1 MHLLERDLQL
11 ATLHAYAD
19 DARRGDGRLVLVSGE
34 AGIGKSSLVEAFVEG
49 LDPGDDTRV
58 AWSACDGAFTPS
70 ALGPLQDVADQWGGA
85 VRVACADGVP
95 RDTRFAALL
104 SDLRA
109 HGDPEGLSLLVV
121 EDLHFAD
128 EATLDLVGHL
138 SRRLRAVRAL
148 VVATYRDD
156 GLAENRALRE
166 TLGEASRQRS
176 TRRIALPPLT
186 AAAVVALSDGTGHE
200 PAAVQALTAGNPFFV
215 SEVLRAQP
223 GELPASARD
232 AVLARVARL
241 SPAGRDVI
249 EAAALIGDRVEP
261 DLLRE
266 VTAADTAALDEPI
279 AAGLLVADET
289 VLRFRHEIA
298 RRAVE
303 QEVGPHRAAVVHG
316 MVLAHLT
323 AAGATDDARL
333 AHHAEGA
340 LDAAAAVT
348 HARRAGD
355 RSARLASR
363 REAVAQ
369 YQRALRFAP
378 ADQPLLR
385 AELLDRL
392 GDEQASLDEWSAA
405 TTSLQESIELWR
417 TEGVPV
423 REGDARR
430 RLSYA
435 LWRTCRGPEGLAAA
449 HAALAVLEPLGTS
462 RELAWALATSASNEM
477 LREDFEASRVHGR
490 RALDLAEQLGLD
502 DVRSDALNTLA
513 VAAAWTGDEWY
524 PMLHESLTV
533 ALRTGH
539 HTQAARAYINLVDSL
554 IDEVRYPE
562 AERFYLEGAEYCL
575 EHDLT
580 TWGLCLGGAQAA
592 ILLHAG
598 DWQALEEIAAE
609 PLAGDRASPIN
620 RITFLVP
627 LGIARARRGLAGS
640 SELLEEALA
649 SAAALDEPEWVVL
662 TTTAL
667 AEAHWLRGDVDAAL
681 GVLDDA
687 AEVASTC
694 SSKRPLAALLRYRVD
709 GTRGPEAVDVPRP
722 FAVELEGSPR
732 EAAAAW
738 DSVDRPYDAAMALLG
753 SDDEQDLREALAR
766 FERLGTPPAE
776 AMARRK
782 LRATGARD
790 VPVGARAATREHP
803 QGLTAREQEVLDL
816 LGEGLSDAEIAARLV
831 ISPRTVHHHVAAVLA
846 KLGVANRREAAA
858 RAGNGQSLARHG

>member
-1 MHLLERDLQL
+1 
-11 ATLHAYAD
+11 
-19 DARRGDGRLVLVSGE
+19 
-34 AGIGKSSLVEAFVEG
+34 
-49 LDPGDDTRV
+49 
-58 AWSACDGAFTPS
+58 
-70 ALGPLQDVADQWGGA
+70 
-85 VRVACADGVP
+85 
-95 RDTRFAALL
+95 
-104 SDLRA
+104 
-109 HGDPEGLSLLVV
+109 LLV
-121 EDLHFAD
+121 
-128 EATLDLVGHL
+128 T
-138 SRRLRAVRAL
+138 
-148 VVATYRDD
+148 D
-156 GLAENRALRE
+156 G
-166 TLGEASRQRS
+166 
-176 TRRIALPPLT
+176 
-186 AAAVVALSDGTGHE
+186 
-200 PAAVQALTAGNPFFV
+200 
-215 SEVLRAQP
+215 
-223 GELPASARD
+223 
-232 AVLARVARL
+232 
-241 SPAGRDVI
+241 
-249 EAAALIGDRVEP
+249 
-261 DLLRE
+261 
-266 VTAADTAALDEPI
+266 
-279 AAGLLVADET
+279 T

-298 RRAVE
+298 RRAVA

-316 MVLAHLT
+316 IVLARLE
-323 AAGATDDARL
+323 ATGVADDARL

-392 GDEQASLDEWSAA
+392 GDEQASLDEWSSA
-405 TTSLQESIELWR
+405 TASFEESIELWR
-417 TEGVPV
+417 AEGVPV

-449 HAALAVLEPLGTS
+449 NAALAVLEPLGTS

-477 LREDFEASRVHGR
+477 LREDFETSRAHGG

-513 VAAAWTGDEWY
+513 VVAAWTGDEWY

-539 HTQAARAYINLVDSL
+539 HTQAARAYINLVDTL
-554 IDEVRYPE
+554 IDQVRYPE
-562 AERFYLEGAEYCL
+562 AERFYREGAEFCQ

-580 TWGLCLGGAQAA
+580 TWGLCLGGALAS

-598 DWQALEEIAAE
+598 DWQDLEDLAAE

-627 LGIARARRGLAGS
+627 LGIARARRGLPGS
-640 SELLEEALA
+640 SELLEEAHA
-649 SAAALDEPEWVVL
+649 SATALDEPEWVVL
-662 TTTAL
+662 TTSAL
-667 AEAHWLRGDVDAAL
+667 AEALWLRGDVDAAL
-681 GVLDDA
+681 RVLDDV

-694 SSKRPLAALLRYRVD
+694 SSKRPLAALLRYRVA
-709 GTRGPEAVDVPRP
+709 GTLGPEAVDIPRP
-722 FAVELEGSPR
+722 FAVELEHSPR
-732 EAAAAW
+732 EAAAEW
-738 DSVDRPYDAAMALLG
+738 DSVSRPYDAAMALLG
-753 SDDEQDLREALAR
+753 ADDEQDLREALAR

-782 LRATGARD
+782 LRATGARG

-803 QGLTAREQEVLDL
+803 HGLTAREQEVLDL
-816 LGEGLSDAEIAARLV
+816 MGEGLGDAEIAGRLV

-846 KLGVANRREAAA
+846 KLGVANRREAATH
-858 RAGNGQSLARHG
+858 AGNGQFLARHG

>member
-1 MHLLERDLQL
+1 M
-11 ATLHAYAD
+11 
-19 DARRGDGRLVLVSGE
+19 RRGVHAVR
-34 AGIGKSSLVEAFVEG
+34 
-49 LDPGDDTRV
+49 
-58 AWSACDGAFTPS
+58 
-70 ALGPLQDVADQWGGA
+70 LGPLQDVADQWGGA
-85 VRVACADGVP
+85 VRVACAEGVP

-104 SDLRA
+104 ADLRE
-109 HGDPEGLSLLVV
+109 HGGLSVLVV

-166 TLGEASRQRS
+166 TLGEASSQRS

-241 SPAGRDVI
+241 SPTGRDVI

-261 DLLRE
+261 DLLRV
-266 VTAADTAALDEPI
+266 VTAADTSALDEPI
-279 AAGLLVADET
+279 AAGLLVTDGT

-316 MVLAHLT
+316 IVLARLQ
-323 AAGATDDARL
+323 ATGVADDARL

-340 LDAAAAVT
+340 LDAAAAVA

-392 GDEQASLDEWSAA
+392 GDEQASLDEWSSAA
-405 TTSLQESIELWR
+405 ASFEESIELWR
-417 TEGVPV
+417 AEGVPV

-449 HAALAVLEPLGTS
+449 GAALAVLEPLGTS

-477 LREDFEASRVHGR
+477 LREHFEASRAHGR
-490 RALDLAEQLGLD
+490 RALDMAEQLGLD

-513 VAAAWTGDEWY
+513 VVAAWTGGEWY

-539 HTQAARAYINLVDSL
+539 HTQAARAYINLVDTL
-554 IDEVRYPE
+554 IDRVRYPE
-562 AERFYLEGAEYCL
+562 AERFHREGAEFCR

-580 TWGLCLGGAQAA
+580 TWGLCLGGALAS

-598 DWQALEEIAAE
+598 DWQALEDLAAE

-627 LGIARARRGLAGS
+627 LGIARARRGLPGW
-640 SELLEEALA
+640 SELLEEAHA
-649 SAAALDEPEWVVL
+649 SAVALDEPEWWCSPRPPSRRPSGCAARSTPPSGSS
-662 TTTAL
+662 TTWPRSPRPAP
-667 AEAHWLRGDVDAAL
+667 AAAS
-681 GVLDDA
+681 GRA
-687 AEVASTC
+687 PEVPRRRHP
-694 SSKRPLAALLRYRVD
+694 RP
-709 GTRGPEAVDVPRP
+709 GGCPSRGPSRSSSSARRARPPR
-722 FAVELEGSPR
+722 S
-732 EAAAAW
+732 
-738 DSVDRPYDAAMALLG
+738 
-753 SDDEQDLREALAR
+753 
-766 FERLGTPPAE
+766 GTPWTGRTTPRWRSWAPPTSGTC
-776 AMARRK
+776 ARR
-782 LRATGARD
+782 
-790 VPVGARAATREHP
+790 
-803 QGLTAREQEVLDL
+803 
-816 LGEGLSDAEIAARLV
+816 
-831 ISPRTVHHHVAAVLA
+831 
-846 KLGVANRREAAA
+846 
-858 RAGNGQSLARHG
+858 

>member
-1 MHLLERDLQL
+1 MRLLERDLQL

-34 AGIGKSSLVEAFVEG
+34 AGIGKSSLVEAFVDG

-104 SDLRA
+104 ADLRE
-109 HGDPEGLSLLVV
+109 HGEHGGLSVLVV

-166 TLGEASRQRS
+166 TLGEASSQRS

-261 DLLRE
+261 DLLRGGDRGRHRSPSTNRSPPGCWSPTGRCCGSGTRSPGGPSSRRWAR
-266 VTAADTAALDEPI
+266 TAPPWCTGIILARLEAT
-279 AAGLLVADET
+279 GVA
-289 VLRFRHEIA
+289 
-298 RRAVE
+298 
-303 QEVGPHRAAVVHG
+303 
-316 MVLAHLT
+316 
-323 AAGATDDARL
+323 DDARL

-392 GDEQASLDEWSAA
+392 GDEQASLDEWSSA
-405 TTSLQESIELWR
+405 TASLEESIELWR
-417 TEGVPV
+417 AEGVPV

-435 LWRTCRGPEGLAAA
+435 LLAYLPRTRGPGRRG
-449 HAALAVLEPLGTS
+449 AALAVLEPLGTS

-477 LREDFEASRVHGR
+477 LREDFEASRAHGE

-513 VAAAWTGDEWY
+513 VVAAWTGGRVVPD
-524 PMLHESLTV
+524 
-533 ALRTGH
+533 
-539 HTQAARAYINLVDSL
+539 AARVPDGRLADG
-554 IDEVRYPE
+554 PPHP
-562 AERFYLEGAEYCL
+562 GGPCL
-575 EHDLT
+575 H
-580 TWGLCLGGAQAA
+580 Q
-592 ILLHAG
+592 
-598 DWQALEEIAAE
+598 
-609 PLAGDRASPIN
+609 P
-620 RITFLVP
+620 
-627 LGIARARRGLAGS
+627 RG
-640 SELLEEALA
+640 
-649 SAAALDEPEWVVL
+649 
-662 TTTAL
+662 
-667 AEAHWLRGDVDAAL
+667 H
-681 GVLDDA
+681 
-687 AEVASTC
+687 C
-694 SSKRPLAALLRYRVD
+694 
-709 GTRGPEAVDVPRP
+709 
-722 FAVELEGSPR
+722 
-732 EAAAAW
+732 
-738 DSVDRPYDAAMALLG
+738 
-753 SDDEQDLREALAR
+753 
-766 FERLGTPPAE
+766 
-776 AMARRK
+776 
-782 LRATGARD
+782 
-790 VPVGARAATREHP
+790 
-803 QGLTAREQEVLDL
+803 
-816 LGEGLSDAEIAARLV
+816 
-831 ISPRTVHHHVAAVLA
+831 
-846 KLGVANRREAAA
+846 
-858 RAGNGQSLARHG
+858 